1 MPPSNFSGS
10 PLRGFRR
17 ISYTNGGSLCQ
28 AFLAE
33 TVETERGRSHAF
45 FAKKA

>member
-17 ISYTNGGSLCQ
+17 ISYTNGGVIMPGVPSGD
-28 AFLAE
+28 
-33 TVETERGRSHAF
+33 RGN
-45 FAKKA
+45 